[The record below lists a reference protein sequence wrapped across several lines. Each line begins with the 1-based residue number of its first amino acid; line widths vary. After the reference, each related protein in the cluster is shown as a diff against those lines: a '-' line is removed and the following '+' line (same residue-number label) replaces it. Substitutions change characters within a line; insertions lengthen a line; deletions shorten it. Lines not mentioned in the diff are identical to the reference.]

1 MNKKFW
7 DRYYAK
13 TIGMET
19 PSTFATYVSGLIKKG
34 DSILELGCG
43 NGRDSFY
50 FAKKGFQVFAID
62 QSKIVINRIKKKNIN
77 PKFICKDIQEL
88 EKNFKFKINHCYAR
102 FFLHALNENEENRV
116 IKSVAKLLPK
126 DGLFFSENRSIKS
139 DLYGKGKVISKDIF
153 STDHKRRFIRKNNIS
168 RKLEDSGFKITTLVE
183 EKGLAVHQD
192 DDPVVIR
199 ICAKKSY

>member
-13 TIGMET
+13 TLGMDT

-88 EKNFKFKINHCYAR
+88 EKIFKFEIDHCYAR

-126 DGLFFSENRSIKS
+126 DGLFFSENRSVKS

-168 RKLEDSGFKITTLVE
+168 QKLEDNGFKITTLVE
-183 EKGLAVHQD
+183 EKGLAVHQG

-199 ICAKKSY
+199 ICAKKLY

>member
-13 TIGMET
+13 TLGLET

-88 EKNFKFKINHCYAR
+88 EKTFKFEIDHCYAR

-126 DGLFFSENRSIKS
+126 DGLFFSENRSVKS

-168 RKLEDSGFKITTLVE
+168 QKLEDNGFKITTLVE
-183 EKGLAVHQD
+183 EKGLAVHHY

-199 ICAKKSY
+199 ICAKRSY